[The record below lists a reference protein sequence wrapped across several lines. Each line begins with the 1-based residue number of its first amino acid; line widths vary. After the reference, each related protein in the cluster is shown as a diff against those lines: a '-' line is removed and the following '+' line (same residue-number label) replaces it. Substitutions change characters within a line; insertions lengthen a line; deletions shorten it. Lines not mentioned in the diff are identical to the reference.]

1 MKKVYSVYQI
11 NKYIK
16 SIVSEDV
23 ILSSVFI
30 EGEVSNFKEHTSGH
44 LYFTLKDD
52 NSQLNCVM
60 FKGAASYLIFMPK
73 NGMKV
78 IVYGSVSLYEK
89 TGNLQ
94 VYIEMM
100 EPSGKGALF
109 LAFEQ
114 LKNKLEAE
122 GLFSD
127 KYKKP
132 IPNNP
137 KCIAIITSKTGAAVR
152 DIINVSRRRN
162 NTIELVVVDT
172 LVQGE
177 SSSNAIANNILLVNE
192 WGKADIIIVGRGGG
206 SMEDLWAF
214 NTEIVARS
222 IFNSKIPV
230 ISAVGHETDFTIS
243 DFVAD
248 LRAATPSSAA
258 ELATP
263 ELIKSKEIIKT
274 LQTRMHNEMKTR
286 INTNNLK
293 LNNLKKN
300 RIFKSF
306 LNNIYNNQIYL
317 QEKQKQL
324 LKEMTRILKD
334 NKTILKNKMDIL
346 ESTSPLKILKRGF
359 SVAYKKE
366 KIINSINNI
375 NIEDNITIRLLDGTI
390 KAKVTELDL
399 KRW

>member
-1 MKKVYSVYQI
+1 MKKVFSVYQI

-30 EGEVSNFKEHTSGH
+30 EGEISNFKEHTSGH

-60 FKGAASYLIFMPK
+60 FKGSADYLIFMPK

-78 IVYGSVSLYEK
+78 IVYGNVSLYEK

-94 VYIEMM
+94 VYAEMM

-114 LKNKLEAE
+114 LKNKLEKQ

-127 KYKKP
+127 KHKKL
-132 IPNNP
+132 IPKNP
-137 KCIAIITSKTGAAVR
+137 KCIAIVTSKTGAAVR
-152 DIINVSRRRN
+152 DIINVSKRRN
-162 NTIELVVVDT
+162 NKIELVVVDT

-177 SSSNAIANNILLVNE
+177 NAPNSIANSISLVNE

-206 SMEDLWAF
+206 SIEDLWAF
-214 NTEIVARS
+214 NTEIVANS
-222 IFNSKIPV
+222 IFKSKIPI
-230 ISAVGHETDFTIS
+230 ISSVGHETDFTIS
-243 DFVAD
+243 DFVSD
-248 LRAATPSSAA
+248 LRAATPSVAA

-263 ELIKSKEIIKT
+263 ELIKSKEIIES
-274 LQTRMHNEMKTR
+274 LQIKIYNEMKKK
-286 INTNNLK
+286 INLNKLK
-293 LNNLKKN
+293 LEALQKN
-300 RIFKSF
+300 RAFKSV
-306 LNNIYNNQIYL
+306 LNNIYDNQIYL

-324 LKEMTRILKD
+324 LKEMNHILKD
-334 NKTILKNKMDIL
+334 SKIILKNKMEIL
-346 ESTSPLKILKRGF
+346 ESTSPMKILERGF
-359 SVAYKKE
+359 SLTYKKE
-366 KIINSINNI
+366 KIIKSINNI
-375 NIEDNITIRLLDGTI
+375 NVEDNITIRLLDGTI
-390 KAKVTELDL
+390 KAKVIEIE
-399 KRW
+399 